1 MLFEAVAFGSGT
13 STAHQDL
20 FKELLQD
27 LFQVKDNVE
36 RGQLCTQ
43 VNIIYVRDLSILK

>member
-13 STAHQDL
+13 STAHQEL

-27 LFQVKDNVE
+27 LFQVKDDVE
-36 RGQLCTQ
+36 WGQLRTQ
-43 VNIIYVRDLSILK
+43 MYMIYVKDLSILK